1 METSI
6 NLWTSP
12 LINDPKFYHHEM
24 IVRLSEAFGVSPRV
38 DYENGRSGVHVLM
51 VLARWLF
58 VNQEWFKGLTGPKV
72 IVEHDAYLNFMP
84 SSPYFG
90 KWTELYRNC
99 NFDLII
105 SSGKETTERLRDQG
119 LPAVWVPKGSNSG
132 FLGVDNRGEGRL
144 GYFSLPIAERETGR
158 KFYFY
163 QSRHEMCSMVES
175 LIDPI
180 ACEVED
186 FPSTVSGF
194 SGVVTN
200 DETMREP
207 MAKQFECSALG
218 AVVIR
223 ERRPELLDLGYR
235 DGESVIFYDRISD
248 LPDIVDFYS
257 KNPELLIEMGK
268 NARIVASGATW
279 KHRAKQVAKWVLPYL
294 PGRIYA

>member
-1 METSI
+1 
-6 NLWTSP
+6 
-12 LINDPKFYHHEM
+12 
-24 IVRLSEAFGVSPRV
+24 
-38 DYENGRSGVHVLM
+38 
-51 VLARWLF
+51 
-58 VNQEWFKGLTGPKV
+58 
-72 IVEHDAYLNFMP
+72 
-84 SSPYFG
+84 
-90 KWTELYRNC
+90 
-99 NFDLII
+99 
-105 SSGKETTERLRDQG
+105 
-119 LPAVWVPKGSNSG
+119 
-132 FLGVDNRGEGRL
+132 
-144 GYFSLPIAERETGR
+144 
-158 KFYFY
+158 
-163 QSRHEMCSMVES
+163 MCSMVES